1 MALRLKLLN
10 LTDTYQTALTK
21 YFTRIGSRM
30 TLIVL
35 EYQGL
40 RVLVIRLIVCRNSA
54 GIRLNHQVI
63 KFRGIK
69 LEVTQQTTMK
79 KQKMNCL
86 KLRGLVKK
94 FLRTFSKKK
103 TKKQQK
109 KVNSQQT

>member
-1 MALRLKLLN
+1 MPI
-10 LTDTYQTALTK
+10 D
-21 YFTRIGSRM
+21 IRM

-40 RVLVIRLIVCRNSA
+40 RVLVIRLIICRNSA

-63 KFRGIK
+63 NLRGIK

-79 KQKMNCL
+79 KQKMHSL
-86 KLRGLVKK
+86 KLRGIAKK

-103 TKKQQK
+103 TKKQKK